1 MLQSPPRGGGPAFHS
16 ILAAFD
22 TGIGTGSIASGWVVH
37 RYGFAAAFA
46 VAATLAAFAVPF
58 FLFMDRRLRA
68 KA

>member
-1 MLQSPPRGGGPAFHS
+1 
-16 ILAAFD
+16 
-22 TGIGTGSIASGWVVH
+22 VH

-58 FLFMDRRLRA
+58 FLFMDRRLLA